1 VHYVAPTSLAEALD
15 LMATGE
21 RMALAGG
28 TDIYPAHV
36 ARSLD
41 EPVLDITGIEDM
53 HGIAASNDHL
63 RIGALTTW
71 SEIAVADLPKG
82 CRALQ
87 QAAVEVG
94 GRQIQNVATIG
105 GNLCNA
111 SPAADGI
118 PPLLVADAS
127 VELASAAGVRQ
138 VPLYEFL
145 VGYRQTLLRPDELL
159 TAVLIPAKS
168 TGGTS
173 KFLKL
178 GSRRYLVISIAMVA
192 VRVELAPNNTI
203 EAVRVAVGACSPIA
217 QRLVSLEADLGGL
230 DAAAAGEVISD
241 RHFETLTPI
250 DDPRSS
256 ATYRLEAA
264 RTLVVRALDSCLGA
278 A

>member
-28 TDIYPAHV
+28 TDVYPAHV

-53 HGIAASNDHL
+53 RGIAASNDHL

-71 SEIAVADLPKG
+71 SEIADADLPGG

-127 VELASAAGVRQ
+127 VELASAAGTRR
-138 VPLYEFL
+138 VPLDEFL

-159 TAVLIPAKS
+159 TAVLIPTES
-168 TGGTS
+168 TGGIS

-178 GSRRYLVISIAMVA
+178 GSRRYLVISIVMVA
-192 VRVELAPNNTI
+192 VRVEMASDDTI
-203 EAVRVAVGACSPIA
+203 AAVRVAVGACSPVA
-217 QRLVSLEADLGGL
+217 QRLVSLEADLSGV

-241 RHFETLTPI
+241 AHLETLDPI

-256 ATYRLEAA
+256 ATYRLAAA
-264 RTLVVRALDSCLGA
+264 RTLVARALDSCLGA
-278 A
+278 V